1 VKWKEVARAARLV
14 RERLASLGLESFVKT
29 TGGKGLHVVVPLVPD
44 ADWDETFA
52 FTRAFARLL
61 VREEPKRFI
70 DSVPKHARPGK
81 ILVDYLRN
89 NRGNT
94 SVAAYSTRARP
105 GAPVSLPIA
114 WDEIDID
121 RSKRPFLMKDAL
133 GRDEDPWARWPR
145 VRQRLPRSAR

>member
-1 VKWKEVARAARLV
+1 
-14 RERLASLGLESFVKT
+14 VKT

-94 SVAAYSTRARP
+94 SVAARARL
-105 GAPVSLPIA
+105 SS
-114 WDEIDID
+114 D
-121 RSKRPFLMKDAL
+121 RV
-133 GRDEDPWARWPR
+133 GRDRHRPIEASVPHEGRARAGRGSVGALAEGTTAPSPVGALTSESCGDLAQAGRSSRQSRSWRRRGR
-145 VRQRLPRSAR
+145 V